1 MTIVTDVVCE
11 NSTFVDLLCWIN
23 QTGTSTRNT
32 MHLTRLLRN
41 QQQAL
46 THLVDLYAK
55 YPPTGLTMKRIVEF
69 GRQSQRTSLL
79 TQFTRSSRRW
89 CQSILLI
96 SSEWITGSTCLD
108 DERNGAFTSASSRYA
123 QFQNSEW
130 MVRIDSPR
138 ITCIQRSCANRWHC
152 EKVDQ
157 RSDEWCAS
165 TSISVDS
172 RRRYKIY
179 VRDIQPWLKHWHRWA
194 MTKNIRVANS
204 VVVLGLHGVFW
215 CGLRQGVRRITDS
228 VLSWSVLSIS
238 NLHSI
243 AHLST

>member
-1 MTIVTDVVCE
+1 MTIATDVVCE
-11 NSTFVDLLCWIN
+11 ILNFVDLLCWFN
-23 QTGTSTRNT
+23 QIGTSTRNK

-46 THLVDLYAK
+46 AHLIDLYAK

-69 GRQSQRTSLL
+69 GRQSQCTCLL
-79 TQFTRSSRRW
+79 TRFTCSSRRR
-89 CQSILLI
+89 CQSILLV

-108 DERNGAFTSASSRYA
+108 DERNGTFTSASSRYA

-138 ITCIQRSCANRWHC
+138 ITCLQGSCANRWYC

-157 RSDEWCAS
+157 WSDGWWGS
-165 TSISVDS
+165 TSTSLDS

-194 MTKNIRVANS
+194 MTKNTLVSNS
-204 VVVLGLHGVFW
+204 IVVLGLHGVFW
-215 CGLRQGVRRITDS
+215 CGLREGVRRITDS
-228 VLSWSVLSIS
+228 VLSWSILSIS

-243 AHLST
+243 AHLPT